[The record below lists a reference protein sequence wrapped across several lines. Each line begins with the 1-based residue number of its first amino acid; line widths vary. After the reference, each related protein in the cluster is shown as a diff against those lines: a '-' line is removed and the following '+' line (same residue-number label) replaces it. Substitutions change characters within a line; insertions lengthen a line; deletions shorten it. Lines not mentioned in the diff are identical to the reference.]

1 MAEIKLQGWA
11 KPGPTA
17 RSFHYFHA
25 DHAGRSLCRRW
36 LFICGR
42 ASAYED
48 AQHDHPDNCKVCKE
62 RYAALPYEEP
72 AK

>member
-11 KPGPTA
+11 KPSPTA
-17 RSFHYFHA
+17 RSFHYFQEGNA
-25 DHAGRSLCRRW
+25 RSLCRRW
-36 LFICGR
+36 LFFGNDPR
-42 ASAYED
+42 VYED
-48 AQHDHPDNCKVCKE
+48 TMHDHPDNCKVCKE